1 MIDNFGQ
8 GLNAAIYA
16 TEKFYCIETLSG
28 HGLLIDDNLV
38 SPIYF
43 TKQVADA
50 EFGHAIR
57 HALSL
62 SRLVD
67 PKDPDF
73 FNHDQIE
80 KRYKLWIAEAMDMW
94 GYKNRKALF
103 TKMHTCTVK
112 LLNNEIKIMP
122 WSHEKLE
129 SWGSQG
135 MKKEDNIILPS
146 SVSDEMFGS
155 AVKKAFLR
163 CRNYV

>member
-28 HGLLIDDNLV
+28 YRLLISDNLV
-38 SPIYF
+38 ASIYF

-50 EFGHAIR
+50 EFGHVIR

-73 FNHDQIE
+73 FHRD
-80 KRYKLWIAEAMDMW
+80 KVAVRYKIWIAEAMDMW

-103 TKMHTCTVK
+103 KKMHFCTIN
-112 LLNNEIKIMP
+112 LLNNEIKVTP
-122 WSHEKLE
+122 CSHEKLE
-129 SWGSQG
+129 AWGGQG
-135 MKKEDNIILPS
+135 MKEEDDIILPS
-146 SVSDEMFGS
+146 SVSDEALGA

>member
-8 GLNAAIYA
+8 GLNASIYA
-16 TEKFYCIETLSG
+16 TEKFYCVETLSG

-73 FNHDQIE
+73 FNHDQI
-80 KRYKLWIAEAMDMW
+80 
-94 GYKNRKALF
+94 
-103 TKMHTCTVK
+103 
-112 LLNNEIKIMP
+112 
-122 WSHEKLE
+122 
-129 SWGSQG
+129 
-135 MKKEDNIILPS
+135 
-146 SVSDEMFGS
+146 
-155 AVKKAFLR
+155 
-163 CRNYV
+163 

>member
-8 GLNAAIYA
+8 GLNASIYA
-16 TEKFYCIETLSG
+16 TEKFYCIKTTSG
-28 HGLLIDDNLV
+28 HGLLVSDNLV

-73 FNHDQIE
+73 FHRD
-80 KRYKLWIAEAMDMW
+80 KVAVRYKLWIAEAMDMW

-103 TKMHTCTVK
+103 KKMHFCSIK
-112 LLNNEIKIMP
+112 SLNNEIKVTP
-122 WSHEKLE
+122 CSHEKLE
-129 SWGSQG
+129 AWGGQG
-135 MKKEDNIILPS
+135 MKEEDNIILPS

>member
-8 GLNAAIYA
+8 GLNASIYA
-16 TEKFYCIETLSG
+16 TEKFYCIKTSSG
-28 HGLLIDDNLV
+28 YRLLISDNLV

-67 PKDPDF
+67 PKDHDF
-73 FNHDQIE
+73 FNRD
-80 KRYKLWIAEAMDMW
+80 KVAVRYKLWIAEAIDMW

-103 TKMHTCTVK
+103 KKMHFCSVN
-112 LLNNEIKIMP
+112 LLNNNITVTP
-122 WSHEKLE
+122 YSHEKPE
-129 SWGSQG
+129 AWGSQG
-135 MKKEDNIILPS
+135 MKEEDDIILPS